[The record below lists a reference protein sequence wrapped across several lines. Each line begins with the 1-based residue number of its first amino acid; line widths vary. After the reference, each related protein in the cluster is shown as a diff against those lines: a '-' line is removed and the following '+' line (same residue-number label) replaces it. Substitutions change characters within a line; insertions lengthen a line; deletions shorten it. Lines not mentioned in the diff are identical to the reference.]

1 MSIIWMS
8 AASAAGFYLI
18 LRKVMSRKAFLKT
31 NVFWDVLLTIGLPL
45 LFLGTFSGMITAILT
60 GLIFTIGTALI
71 KKFNL

>member
-1 MSIIWMS
+1 MSIVWMS
-8 AASAAGFYLI
+8 AASSAGFYLI

-31 NVFWDVLLTIGLPL
+31 NVFWDVLLTLGLPL

>member
-18 LRKVMSRKAFLKT
+18 LRKVMSRKTFMKT
-31 NVFWDVLLTIGLPL
+31 NVLWDVLLTLGLPL

-60 GLIFTIGTALI
+60 GLIFTIGTSLM
-71 KKFNL
+71 KKFNA

>member
-1 MSIIWMS
+1 MSIVWMS

-31 NVFWDVLLTIGLPL
+31 NVFWDVLLTLGLPL